1 MAPPF
6 TLPATTEPPPSIL
19 QPLPYKLPPALKVG
33 SAVLATHLVAGQTPL
48 LGAFSYQK

>member
-6 TLPATTEPPPSIL
+6 TLPPTTETPPSIL

-48 LGAFSYQK
+48 LRAFSYQK